1 MEQLQ
6 KEDIKMI
13 LVEVNACVNASLD
26 SIKDT
31 FITGI
36 ERIVRE
42 IYGGELEVND
52 NNTTLKTRLK
62 SVPVEHDGKTAHA
75 LSVEI
80 ENFCCRGKFIE
91 YSIAS
96 FPFDSLYR
104 LYCAV
109 DLAAKNKIL

>member
-6 KEDIKMI
+6 KEDIKII
-13 LVEVNACVNASLD
+13 LAEVNTCVNASLD

-31 FITGI
+31 FIAGI

-52 NNTTLKTRLK
+52 KNTTLKTRLK

-80 ENFCCRGKFIE
+80 ENFCCRGKFIK
-91 YSIAS
+91 YSISS

-109 DLAAKNKIL
+109 ERTAKSKVL